1 MMDTAPHTRRD
12 RLRAA
17 FIVLLL
23 TIGAAIESTAQGTSP
38 VESGDVRDRIERT
51 FREIPGLEG
60 VEVRVA
66 NGVARLRGTVA
77 DTELAGRASEIAR
90 GFDGVSH
97 VVDEVAVTRDV
108 LERITPN
115 LERFFDWIRDALATL
130 PLIVIAIGILVLA
143 WWVGRWIGR
152 TSIGFGRMPNA
163 LLRDL
168 VRRAMRI
175 GIVLVGGYFALELI
189 GATALVGALL
199 GTAGVVGLAL
209 SFAFRDIIE
218 NFLAS
223 LILSVRRPFQLRDQ
237 VVVAGHSG
245 TIVRMTTSHTEL
257 MTPDGNHLR
266 IPNAMVFKQ
275 ELLNYTRNPKRRF
288 EVAVGVGVDED
299 LRRAQQLGVELL
311 ESMPGVID
319 DPAPNARVEALGD
332 SNVTVRFY
340 GWVDQREADFLKVR
354 SEATRLVKTT
364 LDDHQIEMP
373 VPIYRV
379 EIERP
384 GAADEPRAPRPRS
397 DAADVDVAHDE
408 GGLDRQVEEEIRS
421 EGGDLL
427 D

>member
-1 MMDTAPHTRRD
+1 MNARATALT
-12 RLRAA
+12 
-17 FIVLLL
+17 IVIALAC
-23 TIGAAIESTAQGTSP
+23 TIGAAAQAPTTAAA
-38 VESGDVRDRIERT
+38 EDVRERIERT
-51 FREIPGLEG
+51 LREIPGLEG
-60 VEVRVA
+60 VTVDVA
-66 NGVARLRGTVA
+66 HRVARLRGSVA
-77 DTELAGRASEIAR
+77 DPELVERAIAVAR
-90 GFDGVSH
+90 GFEGVAH
-97 VVDEVAVTRDV
+97 VVDQVDVTRDV

-115 LERFFDWIRDALATL
+115 LERFLDWVRDAIAML
-130 PLIVIAIGILVLA
+130 PLIVIGIGILGLA
-143 WWVGRWIGR
+143 WWAGRWVGR
-152 TSIGFGRMPNA
+152 TTFGFGRMPNA

-168 VRRAMRI
+168 VRRAIRI
-175 GIVLVGGYFALELI
+175 GIVVAGGYVALELI

-237 VVVAGHSG
+237 VVVAGHHG

-288 EVAVGVGVDED
+288 EIAVGVGVDED
-299 LRRAQQLGVELL
+299 LRRAQRLGVTLL
-311 ESMPGVID
+311 ESMPGVLD
-319 DPAPNARVEALGD
+319 DPAPFARVEALGD
-332 SNVTVRFY
+332 SNVTVQFY
-340 GWVDQREADFLKVR
+340 AWVDQREADFFKVR

-364 LDDHQIEMP
+364 LDDHAIEMP

-379 EIERP
+379 ELARRS
-384 GAADEPRAPRPRS
+384 ADEATREARPRS
-397 DAADVDVAHDE
+397 DTSDVDVAHDE
-408 GGLDRQVEEEIRS
+408 GGVDRQVEAEIRS